1 MFKKMTPEGLEAP
14 LSGLS
19 ANIRDRSR
27 RLCHAGILL
36 LDVGRRASQ
45 GYEEDQLVAR
55 FSQIEGYRCLS
66 LMRAFG
72 VVKCQWA
79 LA

>member
-45 GYEEDQLVAR
+45 GYEEDQLGRISIPA
-55 FSQIEGYRCLS
+55 
-66 LMRAFG
+66 
-72 VVKCQWA
+72 
-79 LA
+79 